1 MIIDCIFATHFINK
15 KIMSREMKI
24 YHVYSKRSKEH
35 KYFGSIKAIYDY
47 YENIGI
53 SRYAMYRFDFKK
65 NRVFENEEVII
76 RFDYLVR
83 SRNVS

>member
-1 MIIDCIFATHFINK
+1 
-15 KIMSREMKI
+15 MSTQMKI
-24 YHVYSKRSKEH
+24 YHVYSKQSKEH

-53 SRYAMYRFDFKK
+53 SRHAMYRFDFKN
-65 NRVFENEEVII
+65 NRVFENDEVII

-83 SRNVS
+83 SKNVN